1 MNRSQ
6 NVDEYL
12 RENPKWQKEL
22 QALRTIALDCQLT
35 EVMKW
40 RVPCYTFQG
49 KNVILISGLK
59 EYCALSFM
67 KGALLEDA
75 NNILSKAGEN
85 TRAARLIRFTNVSE
99 IVSLKTVLKSYV
111 HEAIGLEKAGA
122 KVDLQADRVINIPDE
137 LQSKLEESPGFKSA
151 FDALTPGR
159 QRGYILHF
167 SSAKQSKTRVSRIE
181 SCVQKI
187 LDGKGIN
194 DCTCGFSK
202 KMPACDGSHKSI
214 R

>member
-12 RENPKWQKEL
+12 HENPKWQKEL

-59 EYCALSFM
+59 EFCAISFM

-99 IVSLKTVLKSYV
+99 IVDMKTVLKSYV

-122 KVDLQADRVINIPDE
+122 KVDLQADRAIDIPDE
-137 LQSKLEESPGFKSA
+137 LQSKFEESPAFKSA

-194 DCTCGFSK
+194 DCTCGLSK

>member
-59 EYCALSFM
+59 EYCAISFM

-99 IVSLKTVLKSYV
+99 IVDMKTVLKSYV

-122 KVDLQADRVINIPDE
+122 KVDLQADRVIDIPDE
-137 LQSKLEESPGFKSA
+137 LQSKLEESPAFKSA

-194 DCTCGFSK
+194 DCTCGLSK